1 MYWRWCAP
9 LRGSFRIGVMRFF
22 GLGDSCRVNK
32 CMLITR
38 RDEIKIESTDW
49 RLGESTV
56 TVVGASK
63 RVLWLMLYRE
73 ATALDADAIAVLH
86 AESWRRAYRGHL
98 SDAYLDGPIF
108 KDRTSVWRGRFQ
120 PVPTPGMSVTP
131 PLLPLPLFQSSYS
144 PVYHVYRCIA

>member
-1 MYWRWCAP
+1 M
-9 LRGSFRIGVMRFF
+9 
-22 GLGDSCRVNK
+22 
-32 CMLITR
+32 
-38 RDEIKIESTDW
+38 
-49 RLGESTV
+49 
-56 TVVGASK
+56 TVVGKS
-63 RVLWLMLYRE
+63 VLWVMLYRE